1 MKYIDIHTHTVIPKT
16 QENRISFYN
25 RIVGQET
32 LGDLSHIEL
41 FSAGIHPWFI
51 HSDKSND
58 QLLEQL
64 WEKAKQPEVWMI
76 GEAGLDKLHETPL
89 ERQLYLFEQ
98 QALLAEELHKPLIIH
113 CVKAWSELLALRKK
127 IRPLSPWLI
136 HGFRGKRELA
146 EQLLKENIYL
156 SFGEQFQSAALQIAW
171 PTHFFLETDE
181 SKLDIQEI
189 YEKAAA
195 ALSVPTEMLMEQI
208 EQNFSLLFSGE

>member
-41 FSAGIHPWFI
+41 FSVGIHPWFI
-51 HSDKSND
+51 YSDKSND

-195 ALSVPTEMLMEQI
+195 ALSVSTEMLMEQI

>member
-25 RIVGQET
+25 RIIGQET
-32 LGDLSHIEL
+32 LGDLSHIEM
-41 FSAGIHPWFI
+41 FSIGIHPWFI

-76 GEAGLDKLHETPL
+76 GEAGLDKLHEAPL

-156 SFGEQFQSAALQIAW
+156 SFSEQFQSAALQITW
-171 PTHFFLETDE
+171 PSHLFLETDE

>member
-41 FSAGIHPWFI
+41 FSVGIHPWFI
-51 HSDKSND
+51 YSDKSND

-64 WEKAKQPEVWMI
+64 WEKVKQPEVWMI

-195 ALSVPTEMLMEQI
+195 ALSVSTEMLMEQI

>member
-1 MKYIDIHTHTVIPKT
+1 MKYIDIHTHTVIPKA

-25 RIVGQET
+25 RIIGQET
-32 LGDLSHIEL
+32 LDDLSHLEM
-41 FSAGIHPWFI
+41 FSVGIHPWFI
-51 HSDKSND
+51 PSGENND
-58 QLLEQL
+58 QLLKLL

-89 ERQLYLFEQ
+89 ERQLDLFEQ

-113 CVKAWSELLALRKK
+113 CVKAWSELIALRKK

-156 SFGEQFQSAALQIAW
+156 SFGEQFQSAALQTAW
-171 PTHFFLETDE
+171 PTHLFLETDE
-181 SKLDIQEI
+181 SKLDIREI

-195 ALSVPTEMLMEQI
+195 ALSVPIEILAGQI
-208 EQNFSLLFSGE
+208 EQNLSLLFSGE

>member
-25 RIVGQET
+25 RIVGQGT

-41 FSAGIHPWFI
+41 FSVGIHPWFI
-51 HSDKSND
+51 YSDKSND

-76 GEAGLDKLHETPL
+76 GEAGLDKLHEAPL

-146 EQLLKENIYL
+146 KQLLKENIYL

-189 YEKAAA
+189 YEKVAA

>member
-32 LGDLSHIEL
+32 LGDLSHIEM
-41 FSAGIHPWFI
+41 FSVGIHPWFI

-58 QLLEQL
+58 QLLKQL

-156 SFGEQFQSAALQIAW
+156 SFSEQFQSEALQIAW

-195 ALSVPTEMLMEQI
+195 ALSVSTEMLMEQI

>member
-32 LGDLSHIEL
+32 LGDLSHIEM
-41 FSAGIHPWFI
+41 FSVGIHPWFI

-189 YEKAAA
+189 YEKVAA

>member
-32 LGDLSHIEL
+32 LGDLSHIEM
-41 FSAGIHPWFI
+41 FSVGIHPWFI

-171 PTHFFLETDE
+171 PGHLFLETDE

-189 YEKAAA
+189 YKKAAA
-195 ALSVPTEMLMEQI
+195 TLSVPTEILMEQI

>member
-32 LGDLSHIEL
+32 LGDLSHIEM
-41 FSAGIHPWFI
+41 FSVGIHPWFI

-76 GEAGLDKLHETPL
+76 GEAGLDKLHEAPL

-171 PTHFFLETDE
+171 PSHLFLETDE
-181 SKLDIQEI
+181 SKPDIQEI
-189 YEKAAA
+189 YKKAAA
-195 ALSVPTEMLMEQI
+195 ALSIPTEMLMEQI
-208 EQNFSLLFSGE
+208 EQNFSLLFSGD

>member
-32 LGDLSHIEL
+32 LGDLSHIEM
-41 FSAGIHPWFI
+41 FSVGIHPWFI
-51 HSDKSND
+51 YSDKSND

-64 WEKAKQPEVWMI
+64 WEKVKQPEVWMI

-189 YEKAAA
+189 YEKVAA

>member
-1 MKYIDIHTHTVIPKT
+1 MKYVDIHTHTASPKI
-16 QENRISFYN
+16 QENRVSFYN
-25 RIVGQET
+25 IIISQEVHA
-32 LGDLSHIEL
+32 DLSKQEI

-51 HSDKSND
+51 CPNDTSN
-58 QLLEQL
+58 QQLEQL

-89 ERQLYLFEQ
+89 ERQLDLFEQ

-156 SFGEQFQSAALQIAW
+156 SFGEQFQPAALQTAW
-171 PTHFFLETDE
+171 PSHFFLETDE
-181 SKLDIQEI
+181 SKLDIREI

-195 ALSVPTEMLMEQI
+195 ALSVPIEILAEQI

>member
-32 LGDLSHIEL
+32 LGDLSHIEM
-41 FSAGIHPWFI
+41 FSVGIHPWFI
-51 HSDKSND
+51 YSDKSND

-195 ALSVPTEMLMEQI
+195 ALSISTEMLMEQI

>member
-1 MKYIDIHTHTVIPKT
+1 MKYVDIHTHTATPKI
-16 QENRISFYN
+16 QENRVSFYN
-25 RIVGQET
+25 IIIGQEVHA
-32 LGDLSHIEL
+32 DLSEQEIY
-41 FSAGIHPWFI
+41 SAGIHPWFI
-51 HSDKSND
+51 RLDESGN
-58 QLLEQL
+58 QQLEQL

-76 GEAGLDKLHETPL
+76 GETGLDKLHEAPL

-113 CVKAWSELLALRKK
+113 CVKAWNELLALRKK

-136 HGFRGKRELA
+136 HGFRGKKELA
-146 EQLLKENIYL
+146 QQLLEVNIYL
-156 SFGEQFQSAALQIAW
+156 SFGEQFQPAALQIAW
-171 PTHFFLETDE
+171 PSHLFLETDE

-195 ALSVPTEMLMEQI
+195 ALSIPTEMLMEQI

>member
-32 LGDLSHIEL
+32 LDDLSHIEM
-41 FSAGIHPWFI
+41 FSVGIHPWFI

-146 EQLLKENIYL
+146 KQLLKENIYL

>member
-41 FSAGIHPWFI
+41 FSVGIHPWFI
-51 HSDKSND
+51 YSDKSND

-189 YEKAAA
+189 YKKAVA

>member
-32 LGDLSHIEL
+32 LGDLSHIEM
-41 FSAGIHPWFI
+41 FSVGIHPWFI
-51 HSDKSND
+51 YSDKSND

-64 WEKAKQPEVWMI
+64 WEKVKQPEVWMI

-156 SFGEQFQSAALQIAW
+156 SFGEQFQPAALQIAW
-171 PTHFFLETDE
+171 PTHLFLETDE

-189 YEKAAA
+189 YKKAAA
-195 ALSVPTEMLMEQI
+195 ALSIPTEMLMEQI

>member
-32 LGDLSHIEL
+32 LGDLSHIEM
-41 FSAGIHPWFI
+41 FSVGIHPWFI
-51 HSDKSND
+51 YSDKSND

-64 WEKAKQPEVWMI
+64 WEKVKQPEVWMI

-195 ALSVPTEMLMEQI
+195 ALSVSTEMLMEQI

>member
-32 LGDLSHIEL
+32 LDDLSHIEM
-41 FSAGIHPWFI
+41 FSVGIHPWFI
-51 HSDKSND
+51 YSDKSND

-64 WEKAKQPEVWMI
+64 WEKVKQPEVWMI
-76 GEAGLDKLHETPL
+76 GEAGLDKLHEAPL

>member
-32 LGDLSHIEL
+32 LGDLSHIEM
-41 FSAGIHPWFI
+41 FSVGIHPWFI
-51 HSDKSND
+51 HSDKRND

-76 GEAGLDKLHETPL
+76 GEAGLDKLHEAPL

-98 QALLAEELHKPLIIH
+98 QALLAEELHKPLIVH
-113 CVKAWSELLALRKK
+113 CVKAWSELLALQKK

-156 SFGEQFQSAALQIAW
+156 SFGEQFQPAALQTAW
-171 PTHFFLETDE
+171 PSHFFLETDE

-189 YEKAAA
+189 YKKAAA

>member
-32 LGDLSHIEL
+32 LGDLSHIEM
-41 FSAGIHPWFI
+41 FSVGIHPWFI

-76 GEAGLDKLHETPL
+76 GEAGLDKLHEAPL
-89 ERQLYLFEQ
+89 VRQLYLFEQ

-156 SFGEQFQSAALQIAW
+156 SFGEQFQPAALQITW
-171 PTHFFLETDE
+171 PSHLFLETDE

-195 ALSVPTEMLMEQI
+195 TLSVPTEMLMEQI

>member
-32 LGDLSHIEL
+32 LGDLSHIEM
-41 FSAGIHPWFI
+41 FSVGIHPWFI
-51 HSDKSND
+51 YSDKSND

-64 WEKAKQPEVWMI
+64 WEKVKQPEVWMI

-146 EQLLKENIYL
+146 KQLLKENIYL

-195 ALSVPTEMLMEQI
+195 ALSVSTEMLMEQI

>member
-41 FSAGIHPWFI
+41 FSVGIHPWFI
-51 HSDKSND
+51 YSDKSND

-146 EQLLKENIYL
+146 KQLLKENIYL

-195 ALSVPTEMLMEQI
+195 ALSVSTEMLMEQI

>member
-32 LGDLSHIEL
+32 LGDLSHIEM
-41 FSAGIHPWFI
+41 FSVGIHPWFI
-51 HSDKSND
+51 YSDKSND

-64 WEKAKQPEVWMI
+64 WEKVKQPEVWMI
-76 GEAGLDKLHETPL
+76 GEAGLDKLHEAPL

-156 SFGEQFQSAALQIAW
+156 SFGEQFQSAALQITW
-171 PTHFFLETDE
+171 PSHLFLETDE

-189 YEKAAA
+189 YKKAAVT
-195 ALSVPTEMLMEQI
+195 LSVPTEMLMEQI